1 MEIRMTDV
9 IDILNLPY
17 PPNGNNSY
25 YIPCPCCDEPHT
37 RNGHLNIN
45 LKKQVFRC
53 PKCNVS
59 GGILDLYSLY
69 TGVPRESAYKSI
81 TEKIGVISSYT
92 PARRKVL
99 PETEETTEYPIT
111 DVDTRNATYSAFLG
125 RLTLAKDHRENLK
138 NRGLNDDEIDELGY
152 KTTPVF
158 GMKAMANTLR
168 NDGFYL
174 SGVPG
179 FYKDNGIWTFSCDQR
194 GIMIPVKDVQG
205 RIQGMQIR
213 RDNTE
218 KRKFRWFSSAE
229 KQDGCRAE
237 GWTHLSGE
245 PAESII
251 LTEGPMKADVIRI
264 LTGRAVIAVPGVN
277 SLTHL
282 TKALAELKGLG
293 LKEVKTAFDM
303 DMLTNPNVQ
312 NGFNNL
318 LNLLDETGLKFS
330 TYLWDYRYKGLDD
343 YIWECLMNKKR

>member
-1 MEIRMTDV
+1 
-9 IDILNLPY
+9 
-17 PPNGNNSY
+17 
-25 YIPCPCCDEPHT
+25 
-37 RNGHLNIN
+37 
-45 LKKQVFRC
+45 
-53 PKCNVS
+53 
-59 GGILDLYSLY
+59 
-69 TGVPRESAYKSI
+69 
-81 TEKIGVISSYT
+81 
-92 PARRKVL
+92 
-99 PETEETTEYPIT
+99 
-111 DVDTRNATYSAFLG
+111 
-125 RLTLAKDHRENLK
+125 
-138 NRGLNDDEIDELGY
+138 
-152 KTTPVF
+152 
-158 GMKAMANTLR
+158 MANTLR

-179 FYKDNGIWTFSCDQR
+179 FYKDKGTWTFSCEQR

-237 GWTHLSGE
+237 GWTHFSGE
-245 PAESII
+245 PAESVI

-264 LTGRAVIAVPGVN
+264 LTGRAVIAVTGVN

-293 LKEVKTAFDM
+293 HKEVKTGFDM

-330 TYLWDYRYKGLDD
+330 TCLWDYRYKGLDD
-343 YIWECLMNKKR
+343 YIWESLMNKKR